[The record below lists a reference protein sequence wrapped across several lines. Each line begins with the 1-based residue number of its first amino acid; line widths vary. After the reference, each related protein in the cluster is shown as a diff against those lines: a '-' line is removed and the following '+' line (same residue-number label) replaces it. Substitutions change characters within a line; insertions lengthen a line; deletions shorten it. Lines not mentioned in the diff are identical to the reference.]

1 MNVALFG
8 SVFVTLF
15 VIMDPIGIIP
25 VFLGAVGNR
34 SQPEIRRLAW
44 QAALTSLLLIAAFA
58 LFGDWI
64 LDYLNISLPALRVAG
79 GLLLLL
85 VALRLLT
92 SGEVAKVNTNDD
104 ANIALVPL
112 GTPLLAGPGAIVAA
126 ILFVR
131 AADDTDDY
139 LAIGLGIVAIHLAIW
154 LALRFSSVILRV
166 LRPAGVTVL
175 SRIAGMLLA
184 ATDGRFR
191 KPFSTTAAGDRL
203 QATSTP

>member
-1 MNVALFG
+1 MNAALFG

-25 VFLGAVGNR
+25 VFLAAVGKR
-34 SQPEIRRLAW
+34 TAQQVHRLAW
-44 QAALTSLLLIAAFA
+44 QAATTSLGLIALFA
-58 LFGDWI
+58 VFGDRI

-85 VALRLLT
+85 VALQLLM
-92 SGEVAKVNTNDD
+92 SGEVISVGADD
-104 ANIALVPL
+104 TANIALVPL

-131 AADDTDDY
+131 SADTAADY
-139 LAIGLGIVAIHLAIW
+139 AAIAAGIVAVHLVIW
-154 LALRFSSVILRV
+154 LALRFSTGIMRV
-166 LRPAGVTVL
+166 LRPAGVTIV

-184 ATDGRFR
+184 AIAVQLIADGVHEFI
-191 KPFSTTAAGDRL
+191 L
-203 QATSTP
+203 QWQA

>member
-1 MNVALFG
+1 MDTALFG

-34 SQPEIRRLAW
+34 PQREVRRLAW
-44 QAALTSLLLIAAFA
+44 QAALTSLLLITVFA

-92 SGEVAKVNTNDD
+92 SGEVAKVDADD
-104 ANIALVPL
+104 AANVALVPL

-131 AADDTDDY
+131 SADGQADY
-139 LAIGLGIVAIHLAIW
+139 LAIALGIVAIHLAIW
-154 LALRFSSVILRV
+154 LSLRFSTGILRV

-184 ATDGRFR
+184 AIAVQLIADGVHEFI
-191 KPFSTTAAGDRL
+191 L
-203 QATSTP
+203 EWQE

>member
-1 MNVALFG
+1 MEVALFG

-15 VIMDPIGIIP
+15 VIMDPFGIIP
-25 VFLGAVGNR
+25 VFLGAVGSR
-34 SQPEIRRLAW
+34 PAHEVKRLAW
-44 QAALTSLLLIAAFA
+44 QAALTSLVLITIFA

-85 VALRLLT
+85 VSLQLLT
-92 SGEVAKVNTNDD
+92 SGTVASVNTDD
-104 ANIALVPL
+104 AANVALVPL

-131 AADDTDDY
+131 EASVPAEYVAIAA
-139 LAIGLGIVAIHLAIW
+139 AIVAIHIVIW
-154 LALRFSSVILRV
+154 LSMRFSTGILKL

-175 SRIAGMLLA
+175 SRIAGLLLA
-184 ATDGRFR
+184 AIAVQLVADGIYEFII
-191 KPFSTTAAGDRL
+191 TW
-203 QATSTP
+203 QE